1 MLYGGVSW
9 KHTPP
14 QPTFS
19 HSPNRASVASSASPS
34 RRGLSVHARSAP
46 LKSERAPLRAS
57 QICEKIVPTSLL
69 FSIPSTGFQK
79 SAQSSENKRFQ
90 IPFSSYSSALFPWKP
105 FAFYSLH
112 FYRGGIYTPRPTSE
126 LILYFN
132 FAGAA
137 AVSLARSVNY
147 DSPRKE
153 SRRIGFLPLCE
164 SLRPLCLCVSAFLL
178 CRRPLAPSD
187 ETLLSPPHQY
197 LMRAHT

>member
-14 QPTFS
+14 QSTFS
-19 HSPNRASVASSASPS
+19 HSPNRASVASPASPS

-69 FSIPSTGFQK
+69 FSIPSASFQK
-79 SAQSSENKRFQ
+79 SVQSSENKRFQ
-90 IPFSSYSSALFPWKP
+90 IPFSSHSSALFPWKP
-105 FAFYSLH
+105 FAFCYLH
-112 FYRGGIYTPRPTSE
+112 FCRGGMYTPHRPSQ

-137 AVSLARSVNY
+137 SVSLARSVYY
-147 DSPRKE
+147 DSPYKE
-153 SRRIGFLPLCE
+153 SRRIAFIRLCE
-164 SLRPLCLCVSAFLL
+164 SLCLCVSAFLL

-197 LMRAHT
+197 LMGVHT